1 MGDKENQTSAQGQQ
15 DATSSHHQHSQG
27 QQDATSSHHQHSQG
41 QRDSTATNQQKGT
54 EVTLENLKWVM
65 RSVARE
71 VFEEHRGQRQQGESS
86 LQSGTT
92 VGKKHPDMTPEL
104 LAYMLHIL
112 RAYREY
118 EEPAW
123 REYDVRFRQ
132 QAAVSGNRAWA
143 QLDPQL
149 YNQCFVGR
157 ARRAANPQVSEAA
170 EMAQRPARAEQKA
183 GVGGK
188 AKTDVNSTSGC
199 DVFTYLRQPF
209 RDGQGYGV
217 GAFTDQLLALNRCT
231 PLIPNKG
238 PAELQNI
245 STPLKAEEWEKAL
258 VGHPDEDLVAYI
270 VSGIQTG
277 FRVGFDYAK
286 QRCISARANLPSAA
300 ENQEVVTAYLKEE
313 CAQGRVIRMGPAE
326 TVVGLQISPFGV
338 IPKGQTGK
346 WRLIVDLSSPHGGS
360 VNDGIDSELCSL
372 SYVSVEDVASIIL
385 RLGRGTLMA
394 KVDIKSAYRLLPV
407 HPEDRLLLG
416 MEWQGLA
423 YIDTTLPF
431 GLRSAP
437 KIFTAVA
444 DMLEW
449 VFQNRGVKHVRHYLD
464 DFILL
469 GPTHNDTCQ
478 KGLDVVLE
486 TCECLGVP
494 LALEKLEGPTTCLTF
509 LGIEIDT
516 ITLEL
521 RLPEAK
527 LQAVRTAA
535 KAWYGRRS
543 GTKRELL
550 SLIGVLGHACKVVRP
565 GKRFLRRLINLSNC
579 TRQLNRH
586 IRLNMECRSDLGWWY
601 IFLPQWNGVSMMW
614 DDRKKHPDQMV
625 WSNASGSW
633 GCGAYW
639 HTRWFQY
646 PWTEVSTEWSIAVKE
661 MVPVM
666 WGCFVWGSE
675 WVRGVV
681 QWSCDN
687 LAVVEVINRGCS
699 KDEHLAH
706 LLRCIHFAEAKF
718 NFTLVARHVEG
729 VANDKADDL
738 SRNRLSSFL
747 SKVSE
752 ADDRPTQIPPWL
764 EQLGA
769 VTGEWTNKTWNRYL
783 TFCSEDHVQPLPT
796 NEETLCKFVAWLFVQ
811 GLSHQTMKS
820 YLSAVRHLQITSG
833 VGDPFASEMPK
844 LQYVLKGARIERSR
858 ITPGARHIRLPITPD
873 IMLKI
878 KEVLNWNSAEF
889 DNIMLW
895 AAACACYFGF
905 LRSGEITVPAL
916 SAYCP
921 ESHLGI
927 KDVSVDQPGRPE
939 IIHLTLKA
947 SKTDPF
953 RKGVV
958 ISLGRTGKALCPV
971 VALLTYLAVRKGHD
985 TGPLFQLKD
994 GRPLT
999 KPAFVDRIKE
1009 TLTKAGIDRSSYA
1022 GHSFRIGAA
1031 TSAAA
1036 AGVEDSMI
1044 QTLGRWKSSAYL
1056 VYVRVPRERLA
1067 AISTRLAG

>member
-1 MGDKENQTSAQGQQ
+1 M
-15 DATSSHHQHSQG
+15 
-27 QQDATSSHHQHSQG
+27 
-41 QRDSTATNQQKGT
+41 
-54 EVTLENLKWVM
+54 
-65 RSVARE
+65 
-71 VFEEHRGQRQQGESS
+71 
-86 LQSGTT
+86 
-92 VGKKHPDMTPEL
+92 
-104 LAYMLHIL
+104 
-112 RAYREY
+112 
-118 EEPAW
+118 
-123 REYDVRFRQ
+123 
-132 QAAVSGNRAWA
+132 
-143 QLDPQL
+143 
-149 YNQCFVGR
+149 
-157 ARRAANPQVSEAA
+157 
-170 EMAQRPARAEQKA
+170 
-183 GVGGK
+183 
-188 AKTDVNSTSGC
+188 
-199 DVFTYLRQPF
+199 
-209 RDGQGYGV
+209 
-217 GAFTDQLLALNRCT
+217 
-231 PLIPNKG
+231 
-238 PAELQNI
+238 
-245 STPLKAEEWEKAL
+245 
-258 VGHPDEDLVAYI
+258 GHPDEDLVAYI

-346 WRLIVDLSSPHGGS
+346 WRLIVDLSSPHGSS

-394 KVDIKSAYRLLPV
+394 KVDIKSAYRLLSV

-449 VFQNRGVKHVRHYLD
+449 VFQKRGVKHVRHYLD

-625 WSNASGSW
+625 WSDASGSW

-769 VTGEWTNKTWNRYL
+769 VTGEWTNKTWVRWL
-783 TFCSEDHVQPLPT
+783 RDSFMSPSPLP
-796 NEETLCKFVAWLFVQ
+796 L
-811 GLSHQTMKS
+811 
-820 YLSAVRHLQITSG
+820 
-833 VGDPFASEMPK
+833 DAS
-844 LQYVLKGARIERSR
+844 I
-858 ITPGARHIRLPITPD
+858 
-873 IMLKI
+873 
-878 KEVLNWNSAEF
+878 
-889 DNIMLW
+889 
-895 AAACACYFGF
+895 
-905 LRSGEITVPAL
+905 
-916 SAYCP
+916 
-921 ESHLGI
+921 
-927 KDVSVDQPGRPE
+927 
-939 IIHLTLKA
+939 
-947 SKTDPF
+947 
-953 RKGVV
+953 
-958 ISLGRTGKALCPV
+958 
-971 VALLTYLAVRKGHD
+971 
-985 TGPLFQLKD
+985 
-994 GRPLT
+994 
-999 KPAFVDRIKE
+999 
-1009 TLTKAGIDRSSYA
+1009 
-1022 GHSFRIGAA
+1022 
-1031 TSAAA
+1031 
-1036 AGVEDSMI
+1036 
-1044 QTLGRWKSSAYL
+1044 
-1056 VYVRVPRERLA
+1056 VPRRTA
-1067 AISTRLAG
+1067 T

>member
-1 MGDKENQTSAQGQQ
+1 MWRNQESGLCAYQIARSQECQLGFGICQVTASCTTPLSGLAEMILFSSSAASSSSVS
-15 DATSSHHQHSQG
+15 DAAEEFDAGLTCDGSSSVSNRDSDAAMHSQERYLKNTVAS
-27 QQDATSSHHQHSQG
+27 DSRASHPYK
-41 QRDSTATNQQKGT
+41 A
-54 EVTLENLKWVM
+54 
-65 RSVARE
+65 
-71 VFEEHRGQRQQGESS
+71 
-86 LQSGTT
+86 
-92 VGKKHPDMTPEL
+92 
-104 LAYMLHIL
+104 
-112 RAYREY
+112 
-118 EEPAW
+118 
-123 REYDVRFRQ
+123 
-132 QAAVSGNRAWA
+132 
-143 QLDPQL
+143 
-149 YNQCFVGR
+149 GR
-157 ARRAANPQVSEAA
+157 RVSEAA

-183 GVGGK
+183 GKGVK
-188 AKTDVNSTSGC
+188 AKTDVCFRFNKTDHVPMIIAVSVTDVLFVGASTLVNSTSGC

-258 VGHPDEDLVAYI
+258 
-270 VSGIQTG
+270 
-277 FRVGFDYAK
+277 
-286 QRCISARANLPSAA
+286 RCISARANLPSAA

-346 WRLIVDLSSPHGGS
+346 WRLIVDLSSPHGSS

-449 VFQNRGVKHVRHYLD
+449 VFQKRGVKHVRHYLD

-614 DDRKKHPDQMV
+614 DDRRKHPDQMV
-625 WSNASGSW
+625 WSDASGSW

-752 ADDRPTQIPPWL
+752 AVDRPTQIPPWL

-769 VTGEWTNKTWNRYL
+769 VTGEWTNKTWLRRVYCSAQNRYL

-796 NEETLCKFVAWLFVQ
+796 NEETLYHEILP
-811 GLSHQTMKS
+811 LSSTPPADNQRRGRP
-820 YLSAVRHLQITSG
+820 VRIGDAETS
-833 VGDPFASEMPK
+833 
-844 LQYVLKGARIERSR
+844 
-858 ITPGARHIRLPITPD
+858 
-873 IMLKI
+873 
-878 KEVLNWNSAEF
+878 NSAEF

-916 SAYCP
+916 GAYCP

-999 KPAFVDRIKE
+999 KPAFVDRIKD